1 MSETTF
7 AIAYAVL
14 WAGLFA
20 WLFRLDRQSKR
31 LQETTRKIKRNLHS
45 GWPDPEE

>member
-14 WAGLFA
+14 WIAFFS
-20 WLFRLDRQSKR
+20 WLFRLDRQSRR
-31 LQETTRKIKRNLHS
+31 LQETTRRIKKNLHT
-45 GWPDPEE
+45 GWPDPEG

>member
-7 AIAYAVL
+7 AIGYAVL
-14 WAGLFA
+14 WIIFFV
-20 WLFRLDRQSKR
+20 WLFRLDRQSRR
-31 LQETTRKIKRNLHS
+31 LQETTRQIKRNLHS